1 MALYLVS
8 YDIAD
13 KDKFEYEPLW
23 AKLNAL
29 RATRILYSE
38 WVVASGT
45 GEAEGIYGEI
55 APLTTINDRLLVQE
69 LTQDARW
76 DKLLVSDEVF
86 RGLLQHAR
94 A

>member
-1 MALYLVS
+1 
-8 YDIAD
+8 
-13 KDKFEYEPLW
+13 
-23 AKLNAL
+23 
-29 RATRILYSE
+29 
-38 WVVASGT
+38 VASGT